1 MKTDLYT
8 KIVLTVIAVCLTINV
23 VKELNLVQ
31 PANAKTNE
39 TKLTAP
45 KSPVVEVKIVDW
57 GGYLSSSF
65 PLPVKVVDK

>member
-39 TKLTAP
+39 TKLIAP
-45 KSPVVEVKIVDW
+45 KSPVVEVKIVGWD
-57 GGYLSSSF
+57 SSLTYS
-65 PLPVKVVDK
+65 PLPVRVKE